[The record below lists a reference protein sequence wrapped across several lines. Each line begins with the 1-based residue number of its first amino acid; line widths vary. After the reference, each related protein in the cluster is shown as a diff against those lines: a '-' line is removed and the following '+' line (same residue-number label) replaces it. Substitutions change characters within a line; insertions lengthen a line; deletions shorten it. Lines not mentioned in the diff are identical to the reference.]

1 MTRYLA
7 RARFVVPAATKSS
20 TASGFDR
27 KVIGGIAPT
36 SPALRNSVVVL
47 CAALCLAPQTASSR
61 DDLKGRPPAEANAGE
76 VDPLV
81 AASQEPA
88 LTIQTFAGPASD
100 NTTSGASPCFPV
112 DTIRIEGGH
121 ELIGSEAVEDV
132 TRPFA
137 LSCQSNESVG
147 GLLKAVNGLFADKGF
162 ATTQAWLPE
171 QDIAASR
178 TLVLRVV
185 PGRIDAVVYKE
196 EQQPYKAFFPR
207 MAELSGNVA
216 RSSSISEF
224 VQQADAWW
232 EGLDDDLE
240 RLTLL
245 PPSARIAMTGTI
257 AKDDVLH
264 VDRLQDTL
272 DSLNRVPSNKAKAEL
287 VPGKRPATSDVQITN
302 RVNDAFRLYG
312 GYDTESIE
320 GVDKLRFGITAEK
333 DNLIGIND
341 MWGLTLKSGVE
352 TNELSGDFA
361 VPVGRATMRLKGDWS
376 ENMIDLGPL
385 SELFMTTWNVSA
397 GADWIVH
404 SSRTERL
411 VADFT
416 VAHREQN
423 RYINGVGLMDQRVS
437 PIQAGLT
444 YSRFFERANVSA
456 RIGAS
461 QGLSIFNARE
471 DADDIDASIP
481 HSQFTKLDASLSG
494 SYVFP
499 GRASVS
505 SSLSTQW
512 AATALYSDDQM
523 TIGSRSSVRGFSNGS
538 FKADRGAVWRNE
550 VAFAMPVDL
559 LLGKAGS
566 GPQPDSQSPV
576 QIPAPSSEWARTTL
590 SRLNPYLFLDAGLG
604 RDVANE
610 VTGYRVGSG
619 VGLRYGGP
627 RLSFDVGYAWRVA
640 EDSRS
645 RRVSEEKGELFMTL
659 RLKVF

>member
-1 MTRYLA
+1 MEKA
-7 RARFVVPAATKSS
+7 
-20 TASGFDR
+20 
-27 KVIGGIAPT
+27 
-36 SPALRNSVVVL
+36 
-47 CAALCLAPQTASSR
+47 
-61 DDLKGRPPAEANAGE
+61 
-76 VDPLV
+76 
-81 AASQEPA
+81 
-88 LTIQTFAGPASD
+88 
-100 NTTSGASPCFPV
+100 
-112 DTIRIEGGH
+112 
-121 ELIGSEAVEDV
+121 

-147 GLLKAVNGLFADKGF
+147 GLLKAVNGLFAERGF

-171 QDIAASR
+171 QDIAASK
-178 TLVLRVV
+178 TLVIRVV
-185 PGRIDAVVYKE
+185 PGRINTIVYKE
-196 EQQPYKAFFPR
+196 ERQPHKGFFPR
-207 MAELSGNVA
+207 MRELSGNVA
-216 RSSSISEF
+216 KSTSLSEF
-224 VQQADAWW
+224 VQRADAWL
-232 EGLDDDLE
+232 EGIDDDLE

-245 PPSARIAMTGTI
+245 PPSARIALTSTI
-257 AKDDVLH
+257 AKNDVLH

-287 VPGKRPATSDVQITN
+287 MPGQRPATSDVQITN
-302 RVNDAFRLYG
+302 RVDDAFRLYG

-341 MWGLTLKSGVE
+341 MWGLTLKSGIE
-352 TNELSGDFA
+352 TNELSGNIA

-411 VADFT
+411 VADFS

-437 PIQAGLT
+437 PLQAGLT
-444 YSRFFERANVSA
+444 YSRFFERASLSA

-461 QGLSIFNARE
+461 QGLSIFNARD
-471 DADDIDASIP
+471 DADDIDASTP

-499 GRASVS
+499 GHASVT

-512 AATALYSDDQM
+512 AATALYSDEQM
-523 TIGSRSSVRGFSNGS
+523 TIGSRSSVRGYSNGS
-538 FKADRGAVWRNE
+538 FKADQGAVWRNE
-550 VAFAMPVDL
+550 VAFAMPVDW
-559 LLGKAGS
+559 LLGKSGS
-566 GPQPDSQSPV
+566 STQSDSQGPV
-576 QIPAPSSEWARTTL
+576 QVSASPSEWARSSL

-604 RDVANE
+604 RDIANE

-627 RLSFDVGYAWRVA
+627 RLSFDLGYAFRIA
-640 EDSRS
+640 EDHRS
-645 RRVSEEKGELFMTL
+645 QRVSEEKGELFMSM

>member
-1 MTRYLA
+1 M
-7 RARFVVPAATKSS
+7 
-20 TASGFDR
+20 
-27 KVIGGIAPT
+27 
-36 SPALRNSVVVL
+36 
-47 CAALCLAPQTASSR
+47 
-61 DDLKGRPPAEANAGE
+61 
-76 VDPLV
+76 
-81 AASQEPA
+81 
-88 LTIQTFAGPASD
+88 
-100 NTTSGASPCFPV
+100 

-302 RVNDAFRLYG
+302 RINDAFRLYG

-361 VPVGRATMRLKGDWS
+361 VPVGRATMRLKGP
-376 ENMIDLGPL
+376 LGL
-385 SELFMTTWNVSA
+385 NYHLLHWV
-397 GADWIVH
+397 
-404 SSRTERL
+404 RT
-411 VADFT
+411 
-416 VAHREQN
+416 N
-423 RYINGVGLMDQRVS
+423 
-437 PIQAGLT
+437 
-444 YSRFFERANVSA
+444 
-456 RIGAS
+456 
-461 QGLSIFNARE
+461 
-471 DADDIDASIP
+471 
-481 HSQFTKLDASLSG
+481 
-494 SYVFP
+494 
-499 GRASVS
+499 
-505 SSLSTQW
+505 
-512 AATALYSDDQM
+512 
-523 TIGSRSSVRGFSNGS
+523 
-538 FKADRGAVWRNE
+538 
-550 VAFAMPVDL
+550 
-559 LLGKAGS
+559 
-566 GPQPDSQSPV
+566 
-576 QIPAPSSEWARTTL
+576 
-590 SRLNPYLFLDAGLG
+590 
-604 RDVANE
+604 
-610 VTGYRVGSG
+610 
-619 VGLRYGGP
+619 
-627 RLSFDVGYAWRVA
+627 
-640 EDSRS
+640 
-645 RRVSEEKGELFMTL
+645 
-659 RLKVF
+659 

>member
-20 TASGFDR
+20 TAGGFDR
-27 KVIGGIAPT
+27 KVIGGIAPA
-36 SPALRNSVVVL
+36 SPVLRNSVVVL

-61 DDLKGRPPAEANAGE
+61 DDLKGRPPAEANADQA
-76 VDPLV
+76 DPGV
-81 AASQEPA
+81 AVSQEPA

-100 NTTSGASPCFPV
+100 NATSGVSPCFPV

-302 RVNDAFRLYG
+302 RINDAFRLYG

-341 MWGLTLKSGVE
+341 MWGLTLRSGVE

-361 VPVGRATMRLKGDWS
+361 VPVGRATMRLKGP
-376 ENMIDLGPL
+376 LGL
-385 SELFMTTWNVSA
+385 NYHLLHWV
-397 GADWIVH
+397 
-404 SSRTERL
+404 RT
-411 VADFT
+411 
-416 VAHREQN
+416 N
-423 RYINGVGLMDQRVS
+423 
-437 PIQAGLT
+437 
-444 YSRFFERANVSA
+444 
-456 RIGAS
+456 
-461 QGLSIFNARE
+461 
-471 DADDIDASIP
+471 
-481 HSQFTKLDASLSG
+481 
-494 SYVFP
+494 
-499 GRASVS
+499 
-505 SSLSTQW
+505 
-512 AATALYSDDQM
+512 
-523 TIGSRSSVRGFSNGS
+523 
-538 FKADRGAVWRNE
+538 
-550 VAFAMPVDL
+550 
-559 LLGKAGS
+559 
-566 GPQPDSQSPV
+566 
-576 QIPAPSSEWARTTL
+576 
-590 SRLNPYLFLDAGLG
+590 
-604 RDVANE
+604 
-610 VTGYRVGSG
+610 
-619 VGLRYGGP
+619 
-627 RLSFDVGYAWRVA
+627 
-640 EDSRS
+640 
-645 RRVSEEKGELFMTL
+645 
-659 RLKVF
+659 